1 MNHLGAKQDAT
12 FFAGV
17 FSFLLVRQHQ
27 MGTQVL
33 QGLNLNQTHSVCLG
47 GGGRRGVSQLNAIFR
62 SKIALGV
69 ISTPLW
75 GSCSLKLALRFLCIP
90 Y

>member
-47 GGGRRGVSQLNAIFR
+47 GGGEGASAN
-62 SKIALGV
+62 SMPY
-69 ISTPLW
+69 SDP
-75 GSCSLKLALRFLCIP
+75 KLP
-90 Y
+90 WE